1 VAMSAT
7 FIEHRREIHAMQ
19 LAQEQ
24 GLLPV
29 PSQWAMSGLQEV
41 FEGWGDFTGEARAK
55 AGVYLRGMMLEE
67 AAIAAYQD
75 FFLVSA
81 FISLFSILPGLLRK
95 TARKSRHNLFKKA
108 S

>member
-1 VAMSAT
+1 VSAT

-29 PSQWAMSGLQEV
+29 PSQWAMSGLQAM
-41 FEGWGDFTGEARAK
+41 FEGLRDFASEAQAK
-55 AGVYLRGMMLEE
+55 AGVYLRGMMFEE
-67 AAIAAYQD
+67 ASIAAYQD
-75 FFLVSA
+75 FFPASA
-81 FISLFSILPGLLRK
+81 LISLFSILPGLLRK
-95 TARKSRHNLFKKA
+95 TTPKGRFGFFKKP